1 MRLYAVFEKGESK
14 KPPRH
19 PDDNVE
25 LVKEGFSWTALLF
38 GPLWALAH
46 RMWVVFALLLALNVA
61 ISSMP
66 RFFDGVTDDTVWFLH
81 LVLMLVLGFLGN
93 DLRQWSLARSGYDF
107 VGMVSGTGITDAE
120 RRLFAAMGGPR
131 YR

>member
-1 MRLYAVFEKGESK
+1 MLFRSLANAATARTNLGLGSAAQQNVGTFTGLADKGGQVFNAKAYGAV
-14 KPPRH
+14 
-19 PDDNVE
+19 
-25 LVKEGFSWTALLF
+25 
-38 GPLWALAH
+38 
-46 RMWVVFALLLALNVA
+46 
-61 ISSMP
+61 
-66 RFFDGVTDDTVWFLH
+66 FDGVTDDTVWFLH